1 MTKKEMIKVLVDD
14 IDNSFTSKELNKL
27 NKDQVQEIFET
38 IYEVE
43 YEDEDFSKGLEYG
56 EDYVEDPTI
65 ERELLKKHGIDAE
78 EEAEE
83 VFEKEVVI
91 DISKLSVVEQRQY
104 RRTGI
109 LPQITINRYTRFDD
123 ETPKMDN

>member
-1 MTKKEMIKVLVDD
+1 MTKKEMIKILLDE
-14 IDNSFTSKELNKL
+14 DNTFTSKELNKL
-27 NKDQVQEIFET
+27 NKDNVQEIFESL
-38 IYEVE
+38 YEVE
-43 YEDEDFSKGLEYG
+43 YEDENFSSGLEFG

-65 ERELLKKHGIDAE
+65 ERTLVESVTHPEEIE
-78 EEAEE
+78 EE
-83 VFEKEVVI
+83 EVVEI

-123 ETPKMDN
+123 ENPKMDN